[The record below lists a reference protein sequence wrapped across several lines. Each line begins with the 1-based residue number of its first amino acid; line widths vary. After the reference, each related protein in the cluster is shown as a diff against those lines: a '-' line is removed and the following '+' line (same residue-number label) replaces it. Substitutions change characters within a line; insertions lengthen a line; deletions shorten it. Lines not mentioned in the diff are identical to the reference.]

1 MLSGWSRI
9 FVFLAVAA
17 VIANAHCFGNCASE
31 ACTST
36 KGPSST
42 CHHKKSPDQDT
53 ARCSHQHAEFAAPKA
68 GDAKLNV
75 VTVSAVLPAPSAVVG
90 SILPEAVFLSSPEI
104 GSPPGHLFNSTTSI
118 LRI

>member
-9 FVFLAVAA
+9 FVFVAVAA

-31 ACTST
+31 ICTSA
-36 KGPSST
+36 KAPSST

-53 ARCSHQHAEFAAPKA
+53 ARCSHQHAEFAAPED
-68 GDAKLNV
+68 GNAKLNV
-75 VTVSAVLPAPSAVVG
+75 ATVSDVLPSPSAVAGAISLVPVFG
-90 SILPEAVFLSSPEI
+90 SNPEI
-104 GSPPGHLFNSTTSI
+104 GPPPGHLFNSTTSV